1 MLHKHGCKHES
12 LNCYQLLVQAARW
25 FRGLKGDRR
34 DSHLLDQGRRA
45 AEAAVLNLA
54 EGSYRIGKDRA
65 YHFRVAQGS
74 AAEAVAVLDLLMVPE
89 AADTQGTLRRAVAM
103 MEGLR

>member
-12 LNCYQLLVQAARW
+12 LHCYQLLVQVARW
-25 FRGLKGDRR
+25 FRGLKGSRG

-45 AEAAVLNLA
+45 SESAVLNLA
-54 EGSYRIGKDRA
+54 EGAYRVGKDRV
-65 YHFRVAQGS
+65 YHLRVAQGS
-74 AAEAVAVLDLLMVPE
+74 AAEAVAVLDLLGVPD
-89 AADTQGTLRRAVAM
+89 AGDTQGTLRRAVAM